1 MICRNISVKTKNEKI
16 VTRDDIRHLVFQKEA
31 EEGLDI
37 SNRNMVLNIVKKE
50 FGEFV
55 DMKMVEGMM

>member
-1 MICRNISVKTKNEKI
+1 MKTKNEKI
-16 VTRDDIRHLVFQKEA
+16 IDRDVIRHLVFQKEA

-37 SNRNMVLNIVKKE
+37 SNRNMVLKVVKKE

-55 DMKMVEGMM
+55 DMKMVEGML